1 MKKLLLNT
9 FFFLSILFSLT
20 LVACS
25 GSAENDEQQQTTDSL
40 INEEITDSLAQ
51 NFVYEDGVVYTKYNL
66 PLPVDLFL
74 SLKETNSTFNSEIL
88 NAPQNA
94 GLYNTSIIKA
104 VNFGIY
110 AADLAYCN
118 IFEKNQDAIIYFHVT
133 KQLADELNIDKGYDE
148 SIIERLEA
156 NIANSDSLNKIA
168 TKSYWDACNYLE
180 KNDNINIL
188 PFIVSGGWV
197 ETMYLAINSND
208 SNEKMMQKV
217 ASQKTSLE
225 NLMKYLYD
233 VMMDSNTFIVNEDVQ
248 DLGFKFAE
256 LKKIYD
262 QLETSGDKILI
273 TEAQFKLIASEI
285 EKIRNIYSK

>member
-1 MKKLLLNT
+1 MKKLLLNA